1 MLSRKNSKC
10 DLLDTTSATTAGG
23 QKPPQGSSSSA
34 ASESRSEAAS
44 VCGDNTSVLSS
55 NSNLN
60 KANAAAAADAAK
72 RDSLTGD
79 GGGHGGQL
87 HQQPQIGISDSEL
100 DSGLGSSILGS
111 GKEW

>member
-10 DLLDTTSATTAGG
+10 DLLDTTTITTATG

-55 NSNLN
+55 SSNLN
-60 KANAAAAADAAK
+60 KANDPAK
-72 RDSLTGD
+72 RDSLTGND
-79 GGGHGGQL
+79 GQQQQQLQL
-87 HQQPQIGISDSEL
+87 HQQPPLGISDSDL
-100 DSGLGSSILGS
+100 GDSGLTSSILGS